1 MSVSV
6 FGILYFCATWALFV
20 EVFLICAYSGSNE
33 PWDVFLFMLTCA
45 TIMFLLIGAIVLDN
59 GYIR

>member
-6 FGILYFCATWALFV
+6 FGILYLCAMWALLV

-33 PWDVFLFMLTCA
+33 PWDVFLLMLTCA
-45 TIMFLLIGAIVLDN
+45 TIVFLLIGAIVLDH
-59 GYIR
+59 GYV